1 MDILRK
7 GNKDLIKDINRYTV
21 LNLIRE
27 KGEITRTE
35 IAKKCD
41 FGMSTLTYILDDL
54 QQEGIILEG
63 AETSSTGG
71 RRAKLVRFNKDY
83 GFVVSVKVEE
93 EQLLFALTDLNAE
106 IIENTSIPFSSEKKP
121 EEAIELI
128 AKNVKK
134 MCGNRDMNHLL
145 GVGIAISGLVN
156 RKKGTVIRSTMLGWE
171 NVALE
176 AMLHAH
182 FPDIPVYVDK
192 NINCYTLAELW
203 LGEGKKSNNFA
214 TVSVGAGLGLSVVI
228 NRDKEHQ
235 ISIQS
240 EPGTAIFGLGE
251 KTGALN
257 KAGSIISMW
266 NTDVYSPHNKDT
278 VELYQSIP
286 FMIADTAKTTYGLFY
301 DNSHRTEFDFQ
312 SFEEMYTVL
321 AEGGQANLYI
331 IFGEDVKEVV
341 ANYTDLTGKTPLPP
355 KWSLGYHQSRYSYT
369 SEEEVERI
377 ANTFKEK
384 EIPLDCVFMD
394 IHYMDDFRVFT
405 FNPDTFPNGPELIA
419 RLREQ
424 NIDVVPI
431 VDPGIKKDVDYSV
444 YQEGIKNN
452 YFCTKLEGSIY
463 YGDVWPGVSA
473 FPDFLST
480 TVQHWWG
487 SLHKFYTDLG
497 IRGIWNDMNEPSV
510 FNESKTMDLDVV
522 HNLDGKNVT
531 HKEAHNLYGLY
542 MSKATFEGLKR
553 LVPNERPFSLTRA
566 GYAGVQRYSAVWT
579 GDNRSHWE
587 HLEMSLP
594 MIMNLGLSGVA
605 FTGADVGGFSSDCT
619 KEMLIRWTQA
629 GAFLPYFRNH
639 CVQDSIYQEP
649 WAFGA
654 DAEKIVKQYI
664 ELRYAF
670 LPYIYTEFQKT
681 AESGLPLVRP
691 LYMEFKDERDLIQVN
706 DQFML
711 GENILV
717 APIVREGQAKRLV
730 RLPKGLW
737 FNYWTKEQ
745 FVGGDY
751 IIADAPID
759 TMPIYIKAGT
769 ILPVGSS
776 VQNTKETQELTLEVY
791 LDSETATGYVYNDDG
806 KSYQYESGA
815 VSKTKL
821 TATFKNGE
829 VLINATHQGEANLQ
843 QKVTTIQVFGEKID
857 KITRAGI

>member
-1 MDILRK
+1 MDASTSFAILP
-7 GNKDLIKDINRYTV
+7 
-21 LNLIRE
+21 
-27 KGEITRTE
+27 
-35 IAKKCD
+35 
-41 FGMSTLTYILDDL
+41 S
-54 QQEGIILEG
+54 
-63 AETSSTGG
+63 
-71 RRAKLVRFNKDY
+71 
-83 GFVVSVKVEE
+83 
-93 EQLLFALTDLNAE
+93 
-106 IIENTSIPFSSEKKP
+106 
-121 EEAIELI
+121 
-128 AKNVKK
+128 NVKEK
-134 MCGNRDMNHLL
+134 TAFPHEISCVRTASWANNCLTGTLDTGYFSCYFVNEK
-145 GVGIAISGLVN
+145 IARVIVNPFGEVDLTASIAAIHDTAKQAAEFDETGDYYQLQFADKQIIIYKETFQIIMKQAGKVIFQTEGLAVN
-156 RKKGTVIRSTMLGWE
+156 R
-171 NVALE
+171 N
-176 AMLHAH
+176 
-182 FPDIPVYVDK
+182 
-192 NINCYTLAELW
+192 
-203 LGEGKKSNNFA
+203 
-214 TVSVGAGLGLSVVI
+214 
-228 NRDKEHQ
+228 KEHQ

-240 EPGTAIFGLGE
+240 RPETAIFGLGE
-251 KTGALN
+251 KTGGLN

-278 VELYQSIP
+278 VEIYQSIP
-286 FMIADTAKTTYGLFY
+286 FMIADTEETTYGLFY
-301 DNSHRTEFDFQ
+301 DNSYRTEFDFQ
-312 SFEEMYTVL
+312 SYEDKYTIL
-321 AEGGQANLYI
+321 AEGGQANFYV

-341 ANYTDLTGKTPLPP
+341 ASYTELTGKTPLPP

-431 VDPGIKKDVDYSV
+431 VDPGIKKDVNYPV
-444 YQEGIKNN
+444 YQDGIKHN
-452 YFCTKLEGSIY
+452 YFCRKLEGEIY
-463 YGDVWPGVSA
+463 YGEVWPGISA

-480 TVQHWWG
+480 TVQNWWG
-487 SLHKFYTDLG
+487 NLHKFYTDLG

-522 HNLDGKNVT
+522 HDLDGKNVT

-649 WAFGA
+649 WAFGL
-654 DAEKIVKQYI
+654 DAEKIVKKYI

-681 AESGLPLVRP
+681 AETGLPLVRP
-691 LYMEFKDERDLIQVN
+691 LYTEFKDERDLIQVN
-706 DQFML
+706 DEFML

-717 APIVREGQAKRLV
+717 APIVREGQVKRLV
-730 RLPKGLW
+730 RLPKGTW

-745 FVGGDY
+745 LEGGDY

-769 ILPVGSS
+769 ILPIGSS
-776 VQNTKETQELTLEVY
+776 VQNTKETQSIALEIY
-791 LDSETATGYVYNDDG
+791 LANGTASGYVYNDDG
-806 KSYQYESGA
+806 KSYEYQNGEFA
-815 VSKTKL
+815 KTGL
-821 TATFKNGE
+821 TATLQNGE
-829 VLINATHQGEANLQ
+829 VQVKATHSGKVNLQ
-843 QKVTTIQVFGEKID
+843 LEITTIQVFGEKTN

>member
-1 MDILRK
+1 MDASTSFAILPSNVKEKTAFPKRV
-7 GNKDLIKDINRYTV
+7 NQIKTASWADNCLSGTLDIGHFHCYFVNDKIARV
-21 LNLIRE
+21 IVNPF
-27 KGEITRTE
+27 GEVDSTAS
-35 IAKKCD
+35 IAAIHDTTKQAAK
-41 FGMSTLTYILDDL
+41 F
-54 QQEGIILEG
+54 
-63 AETSSTGG
+63 AETS
-71 RRAKLVRFNKDY
+71 DY
-83 GFVVSVKVEE
+83 YQLHFADKQIYIYKQPFQIIMKQGSKVIFQTE
-93 EQLLFALTDLNAE
+93 
-106 IIENTSIPFSSEKKP
+106 
-121 EEAIELI
+121 
-128 AKNVKK
+128 
-134 MCGNRDMNHLL
+134 
-145 GVGIAISGLVN
+145 GL
-156 RKKGTVIRSTMLGWE
+156 
-171 NVALE
+171 A
-176 AMLHAH
+176 
-182 FPDIPVYVDK
+182 
-192 NINCYTLAELW
+192 
-203 LGEGKKSNNFA
+203 
-214 TVSVGAGLGLSVVI
+214 I
-228 NRDKEHQ
+228 NRNKAHQ
-235 ISIQS
+235 ISVQS
-240 EPGTAIFGLGE
+240 RQETAVFGLGE
-251 KTGALN
+251 KTGGLN

-286 FMIADTAKTTYGLFY
+286 FMIADTEETTYGLFY
-301 DNSHRTEFDFQ
+301 DNSYRTEFDFQ
-312 SFEEMYTVL
+312 SFEDMYTIL
-321 AEGGQANLYI
+321 AEGGQANFYV
-331 IFGEDVKEVV
+331 IFGDDIKEVV
-341 ANYTDLTGKTPLPP
+341 ASYTDLTGKTPLPP

-419 RLREQ
+419 RLKEQ

-431 VDPGIKKDVDYSV
+431 VDPGIKKDVDYAV
-444 YQEGIKNN
+444 YQEGIKHNH
-452 YFCTKLEGSIY
+452 FCRKLEGEIY
-463 YGDVWPGVSA
+463 YGEVWSGVSA

-480 TVQHWWG
+480 TVQNWWG
-487 SLHKFYTDLG
+487 NLHKFYTDLG
-497 IRGIWNDMNEPSV
+497 VRGIWNDMNEPSV

-522 HNLDGKNVT
+522 HNLDGETIT

-639 CVQDSIYQEP
+639 SVQDSIYQEP
-649 WAFGA
+649 WAFGP

-681 AESGLPLVRP
+681 AETGLPLVRP
-691 LYMEFKDERDLIQVN
+691 LYMEFNGERDLIQVN
-706 DQFML
+706 DEFML

-717 APIVREGQAKRLV
+717 APIVREGQVKRLV
-730 RLPKGLW
+730 RLPKGTW
-737 FNYWTKEQ
+737 FNYWTKEKIE
-745 FVGGDY
+745 GGGY
-751 IIADAPID
+751 IIADAPMD

-769 ILPVGSS
+769 ILPIGSN
-776 VQNTKETQELTLEVY
+776 VQNTKETQSLVLEVY
-791 LDSETATGYVYNDDG
+791 LANGKAAGYVYNDDG
-806 KSYQYESGA
+806 KSYQYEQGEL
-815 VSKTKL
+815 SKTEL
-821 TATFKNGE
+821 TASLQNGE
-829 VLINATHQGEANLQ
+829 VQVNASHNGKLNLQ
-843 QKVTTIQVFGEKID
+843 LEITTIQVFGEKTN
-857 KITRAGI
+857 KIIRAGI